1 MRRRTKIVCTLGPSV
16 DSREKIKALI
26 DAGMNVARINCSH
39 GEWEVRAEWV
49 RWIRELSPEAAPI
62 GILADLQG
70 PKFRIGLVKDG
81 AIDANSGDSVIVGP
95 DPGADIPI
103 EQPEIVAALG
113 PGCRILLGDGQ
124 VELKLGTPDGK
135 NFQSKVVS
143 GGQIKNRQGVTV
155 IGKVFDSPCLTPKDL
170 EDVQQAVAL
179 GVDFVALSYVHHA
192 QDVRE
197 LRRIMDRL
205 GSHATICAKI
215 ETREAVKQL
224 DEILKVTDIVMVA
237 RGDMGLQMDIEDVPL
252 VQKKIIERCSHAG
265 KPVITATQ
273 MLESMIQS
281 PRPTR
286 AEATDVANAILDGT
300 DALMLSGETA
310 SGQYPIECVKTMAR
324 IAEKTEPVFDREKID
339 RRFRD
344 ASEVSHTEAV
354 AFGVAELAKILKP
367 AAIVTTTTSGQTARL
382 VSRFRPKCPILCAT
396 WSESTWR
403 QMAVVWGVEAIRIE
417 KPVNTDENVAHA
429 LDGFV
434 RRDRLKVGDEVII
447 TAGVPAGV
455 AGNTNLILT
464 QMVK

>member
-1 MRRRTKIVCTLGPSV
+1 
-16 DSREKIKALI
+16 
-26 DAGMNVARINCSH
+26 MNVARINCSH
-39 GEWEVRAEWV
+39 GDWTARHEWV
-49 RWIRELSPEAAPI
+49 GWIRELSTEAAPV

-70 PKFRIGLVKDG
+70 PKFRIGIVTDG
-81 AIDANSGDSVIVGP
+81 EIELASGKSVLVGP
-95 DPGADIPI
+95 APGADIPI
-103 EQPEIVAALG
+103 EQPEIVAALAA
-113 PGCRILLGDGQ
+113 GCRILLGDGQ
-124 VELKLGTPDGK
+124 VEIKLIASKGS
-135 NFQSKVVS
+135 NFEAKVVS
-143 GGQIKNRQGVTV
+143 GGTVKNRQGVTIV
-155 IGKVFDSPCLTPKDL
+155 GKVFDSPCLTPKDM
-170 EDVQQAVAL
+170 EDVQAAVGL
-179 GVDFVALSYVHHA
+179 GVDFLALSYVHHA

-205 GSHATICAKI
+205 GSQAQICAKI
-215 ETREAVKQL
+215 ETREAVKHL
-224 DEILKVTDIVMVA
+224 EEILKVTDLVMVA

-367 AAIVTTTTSGQTARL
+367 AAVVTTTTSGQTARL

-396 WSESTWR
+396 WNDATWR
-403 QMAVVWGVEAIRIE
+403 QMSVVWGVEAIRVE
-417 KPVNTDENVAHA
+417 KPVDTDENVASA

-434 RRDRLKVGDEVII
+434 RRDRLKVGDEVIV